1 MKTPLTEQDLLEL
14 AMSHVGRDLQDL
26 GLEIIDINST
36 KKRQPQFICKDDNS
50 QQYFVVVNAV
60 KLPFNPYRYNVV
72 LMELFKIHATQN
84 NAKLLYAG
92 VGLGNAKDES
102 LPLYMEQ
109 DYLLKYTG
117 LQSVEFNLN

>member
-1 MKTPLTEQDLLEL
+1 MKTPLTDQDLLEL
-14 AMSHVGRDLQDL
+14 AMSHVGRDLEDL
-26 GLEIIDINST
+26 GFEIIDINST

-60 KLPFNPYRYNVV
+60 KLPFNPYKYNVV

-84 NAKLLYAG
+84 SAKLLYAG

-109 DYLLKYTG
+109 DYLLRYTG
-117 LQSVEFNLN
+117 LQYVEFNLN